1 MAITGVGEDPIT
13 RRSGTREA
21 TKSLDRPAVI
31 ISGSCS
37 DSRFVPAEILI
48 CADALS
54 AEAAIRGWLEAHGIR
69 VAG

>member
-1 MAITGVGEDPIT
+1 MAVTGIGEELT
-13 RRSGTREA
+13 ARRAGTRE
-21 TKSLDRPAVI
+21 TSNVLDRPAVI

-37 DSRFVPAEILI
+37 DSRFVPAEVLI

-54 AEAAIRGWLEAHGIR
+54 AEAAIRAWLEAHGIR